1 MVSEHRGVKMCVLVY
16 VRVSTGCDVMPPGP
30 AAISAWHL
38 GCEQAACCGERLKE
52 EEGDQT
58 T

>member
-1 MVSEHRGVKMCVLVY
+1 MCVLVY

-52 EEGDQT
+52 GEGDQT